1 MRDPGEEREAIWT
14 PNMTALP
21 PALPG
26 KAGNRSYCRSKN
38 PHHSVEIHGVPVK
51 RKLEG
56 DAGCPFP
63 MNTCL
68 SGGLLCLGASS
79 QKEGRK
85 FLSSLF
91 P

>member
-1 MRDPGEEREAIWT
+1 MLKGKMRCPLLKEEEVNSREA
-14 PNMTALP
+14 
-21 PALPG
+21 
-26 KAGNRSYCRSKN
+26 KAAGA
-38 PHHSVEIHGVPVK
+38 HSSQAEKTRVPVK

>member
-21 PALPG
+21 LPCLERQATDPTVG
-26 KAGNRSYCRSKN
+26 SKN